1 MPGGYAWIMKSS
13 LLVVAVA
20 LTMAACSTEEAPA
33 PAAPGPVEAQPVK
46 AIQAAAGALPDG
58 RVFDVEPAADGWEIK
73 VASHGQEHKVRV
85 SPDGGQVLGKQQTA
99 KPSDDL
105 AKVEQAGVDAV
116 KALQAAQ
123 QRQPGELDE
132 MEVDY
137 AADGTLVWEVELR
150 DGKGIE
156 HDVDVDA
163 RTGAVR

>member
-1 MPGGYAWIMKSS
+1 MKSS
-13 LLVVAVA
+13 RVVIAGVLA
-20 LTMAACSTEEAPA
+20 LAACSTEPAPA
-33 PAAPGPVEAQPVK
+33 PAGPGPVEAQPVK
-46 AIQAAAGALPDG
+46 AIQAAASALPDG
-58 RVFDVEPAADGWEIK
+58 RVFDVEPANDGWEIK

-137 AADGTLVWEVELR
+137 AADGTLVWEVGLR
-150 DGKGIE
+150 DGKGVE